1 MRAHP
6 DTEERIARLRH
17 RYLDEVAII
26 SIQRARYYTESWR
39 KTEGSGLARA
49 ERVACAM
56 KNVYEK
62 MDFRLDPDDRIAGS
76 WTERFLGVPIDI
88 EKGLFN
94 DVFQVELRRRT
105 MIAHIVRDNLRFI
118 AYMIKRYGLASLL
131 RSLRETKAAGAA
143 MPSIGTTT
151 MDKRRVNPCTME
163 RRDRNI
169 LLGEL
174 LPYWR
179 GKTIADVLKRR
190 LLEQKIFTGDMES
203 FSACLPSTTSR
214 KDIVISLGA
223 AMGVWQGHL
232 ILDHETPL
240 KRGLL
245 AMRQDVRARIGKG
258 NNSEQELE
266 FLRSQEIAL
275 DGVITFSER
284 LSAHVREAYERED
297 DPEQKAILKLMAE
310 NTASV
315 PLNPA
320 GTFREAVQSYWTVKT
335 ALELAVPFNVHAP
348 GRLDQ
353 YFYPYYNKDLR
364 EGRITKEEARRLL
377 EELLLKI
384 MTHNMRPDSN
394 YYGSFGQR
402 YEGSEP
408 VTLGGLTPEGRDAT
422 NELTYLILEAA
433 HRSKTALNIVVRIH
447 RNSPEELLLKV
458 AELHYNGTS
467 SISLMNDEVCLTAMK
482 KRGFTDPDANNYAIT
497 GCVDMCAPGKTGGIG
512 FSALLMARTLDMTLR
527 NGDSKTL
534 VGTVR
539 GVGLK
544 TGDPVTFGSFTE
556 FFDAYVLQAQNMIRL
571 IVRAS
576 VIRDRLYAEQLP
588 APYISLF
595 MRGCLDNK
603 RDVTEGGAIYD
614 LEGILFMNS
623 IANVVDSLF
632 VIKKLIFEKKAF
644 GFGQLIE
651 AVDHNFVGYEDM
663 LRMIIGLAGKWGN
676 GNRESDALARDL
688 TKRLFEDTY
697 RYRTF
702 KGGSYAPFINSM
714 TSHTFDGRVSLATPD
729 GRRAAKPYAASCN
742 PYNVD
747 SRGLTG
753 VLTSVAALDFTDV
766 LGCAVN
772 VRLHPSAI
780 GQTKES
786 RKKYASLITT
796 YFKLGGEQL
805 QPTVVSTEVL
815 RSAQNQPEQH
825 RDLIVKVGGYSAYFV
840 DLGKEIQDEIISRSE
855 HATNG

>member
-1 MRAHP
+1 MIAHP
-6 DTEERIARLRH
+6 DTSDRISGLRH

-26 SIQRARYYTESWR
+26 SIQRARFYTESWK
-39 KTEGSGLARA
+39 KTETSGLSRG
-49 ERVACAM
+49 ERVALAM

-62 MDFRLDPDDRIAGS
+62 MDFCIDRDDRIAGA
-76 WTERFLGVPIDI
+76 WTEHFLGVPIDI

-94 DVFQVELRRRT
+94 DVFSVELSKRT
-105 MIAHIVRDNLRFI
+105 MVFHILKDDLRFI
-118 AYMIKRYGLASLL
+118 AYMIRRYGLLFLL
-131 RSLRETKAAGAA
+131 KSLRETKAVGAA

-151 MDKRRVNPCTME
+151 MDKRRVNPCTMKKKDK
-163 RRDRNI
+163 RI
-169 LLGEL
+169 LLREL
-174 LPYWR
+174 LPFWR
-179 GKTIADVLKRR
+179 GKTIADRLKER
-190 LLEQKIFTGDMES
+190 LLEEKVFTGDMES
-203 FSACLPSTTSR
+203 FSASLPSTTSR

-240 KRGLL
+240 KKGLL
-245 AMRQDVRARIGKG
+245 AMRQDVQERIDRA
-258 NNSEQELE
+258 NHTEEELQ
-266 FLRSQEIAL
+266 FLRSQVIAL

-284 LSAHVREAYERED
+284 LGRFVRQAYEND
-297 DPEQKAILKLMAE
+297 GDPQKKEILGLMAE

-315 PLNPA
+315 PLGPA
-320 GTFREAVQSYWTVKT
+320 RTFREAVQSYWTVKT
-335 ALELAVPFNVHAP
+335 AVELAVPFNVHAP

-353 YFYPYYNKDLR
+353 YFWPYYEKDVR
-364 EGRITKEEARRLL
+364 EGKITKEQAREIL

-394 YYGSFGQR
+394 YQGSFGQR

-422 NELTYLILEAA
+422 NELTYLVLEAA

-447 RNSPEELLLKV
+447 PNSPERLLLAV
-458 AELHYNGTS
+458 ADLHYNGTS
-467 SISLMNDEVCLTAMK
+467 SISLMNDEVSIAAMK
-482 KRGFTDPDANNYAIT
+482 KRGFSETDANDYAIT

-527 NGDSKTL
+527 NGDAKTL

-539 GVGLK
+539 GVGLR
-544 TGDPVTFGSFTE
+544 TGDPGSFGSFDE

-576 VIRDRLYAEQLP
+576 HIRDRLYAQQLP
-588 APYISLF
+588 APYISVF
-595 MRGCLDNK
+595 MQGCLDNK
-603 RDVTEGGAIYD
+603 RDVTRGGAIYD

-632 VIKKLIFEKKAF
+632 VIKKLIFEKKVFDFRRLVA
-644 GFGQLIE
+644 
-651 AVDHNFVGYEDM
+651 AVDHNFVGYEDIH
-663 LRMIIGLAGKWGN
+663 RMILALDGKWGN
-676 GNRESDALARDL
+676 GNPESDTLAHAL
-688 TKRLFEDTY
+688 TTRLFEETY
-697 RYRTF
+697 LHETF
-702 KGGSYAPFINSM
+702 KGGIFAPFINSM

-729 GRRAAKPYAASCN
+729 GRKAAKPYAASCN

-747 SRGLTG
+747 TRGLTG
-753 VLTSVAALDFTDV
+753 VLRSVAALDFTHV

-780 GQTKES
+780 GRSTEA
-786 RKKYASLITT
+786 RAKYSSLIRT
-796 YFKLGGEQL
+796 YFKLGGQQL
-805 QPTVVSTEVL
+805 QPTVASTEVL
-815 RSAQNQPEQH
+815 KHAQAEPEDY

-840 DLGKEIQDEIISRSE
+840 DLGREIQDEIISRSE
-855 HATNG
+855 HAKNG